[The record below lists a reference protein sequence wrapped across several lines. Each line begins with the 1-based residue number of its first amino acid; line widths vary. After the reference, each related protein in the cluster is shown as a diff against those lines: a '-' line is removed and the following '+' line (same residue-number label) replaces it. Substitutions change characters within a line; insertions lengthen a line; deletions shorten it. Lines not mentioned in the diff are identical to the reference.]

1 MFENLYRKNWIA
13 NFAPKQKS
21 HKQINRKII
30 FGQKFCHKKCPRL
43 TTAKA
48 EIQRLFFLKIL
59 LLDLKMFFL
68 VFRRQLFYIISTDK
82 KNQCSD
88 ADPRVRKIRFR
99 NRKEHLANSDPRVRK
114 VRFRNRKEHL
124 ANSDPPDR
132 KEHLANSDP
141 RVCKIRFRNRKEH
154 LANSD
159 LEFTYSTS

>member
-88 ADPRVRKIRFR
+88 ADSRKIRFR

-132 KEHLANSDP
+132 KEHLANSD
-141 RVCKIRFRNRKEH
+141 
-154 LANSD
+154 

>member
-99 NRKEHLANSDPRVRK
+99 NRKEHLANSDP
-114 VRFRNRKEHL
+114 
-124 ANSDPPDR
+124 PDR

>member
-99 NRKEHLANSDPRVRK
+99 NRKEHLANSDP
-114 VRFRNRKEHL
+114 
-124 ANSDPPDR
+124 PDR

-154 LANSD
+154 LANPD
-159 LEFTYSTS
+159 LEFTYITS

>member
-1 MFENLYRKNWIA
+1 MFENLCRKNWIA

-30 FGQKFCHKKCPRL
+30 FGQKFSHKKCPRL

-99 NRKEHLANSDPRVRK
+99 NRKEHLANSDP
-114 VRFRNRKEHL
+114 
-124 ANSDPPDR
+124 PDR